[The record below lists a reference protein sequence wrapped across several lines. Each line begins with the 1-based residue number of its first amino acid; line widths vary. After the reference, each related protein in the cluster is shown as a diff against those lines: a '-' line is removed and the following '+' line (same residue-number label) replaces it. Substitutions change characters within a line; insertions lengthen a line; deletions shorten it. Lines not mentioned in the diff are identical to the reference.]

1 MAMMT
6 KRLINK
12 SLLVV
17 LFSSILVACNLPQN
31 TAAANDPSLMS
42 NNNSVAAYPYVI
54 HKKHVTRTN
63 TQADPP
69 SNTDPSA
76 GLSSDPV
83 TTNPPANK
91 PTTGFLS
98 FFSHNSSQDD
108 MWSALRSG
116 FELQHYDNTPQ
127 VQEQIAW
134 FVHNQGYLYRTAYR
148 AAPYMYYI
156 YQQVQQRHLPTEL
169 VLLPILES
177 AYNPFASSN
186 RGAAGLWQLE
196 RGTASAFG
204 VKQDWWYDGRRDVLA
219 STNAA
224 LDYLTYLQNFFGDN
238 WYLALAAY
246 DSGEGTV
253 QEAMRR
259 NIRDG
264 YSTDFWSL
272 PLPMETRSYV
282 PRLLALASII
292 ADPDKYNIHLPAIS
306 DSPYLGAVDIG
317 SQIDLDEAAKL
328 ANISLD
334 ELKQLNPGYVHYTTD
349 PHGPHKLLLPFDKI
363 QMFQENLLNIA
374 KTETT
379 SWKHY
384 RVHRGDTL
392 ESVAQEF
399 NTSID
404 LLQQVNHLHSNRLL
418 HVKTLLIPYSNT
430 TQTAMNTATNT
441 STDNSTSIVTADNA
455 EAQAAQQAAISQNVN
470 TATDNT
476 STNSSGSE
484 QLASADNENN
494 SSENTTTP
502 SDENYATQNTAT
514 TTIDNN
520 SLPSSPKT
528 VTHIIK
534 KGETLGVIARHY
546 HVSIN
551 DLRRWNH
558 INPTHMKPGMK
569 LTIIYGNT
577 TPTATY
583 HIASS
588 LQNNNAQYHH
598 RVNHKIVHTTATH
611 HLAHATVTTHHLVHK
626 PVTKKTIPHKHI
638 VKAPIKKP
646 PPTTV

>member
-1 MAMMT
+1 MMI

-31 TAAANDPSLMS
+31 TAAANDPSLIS
-42 NNNSVAAYPYVI
+42 NNNSVAAYPYVA
-54 HKKHVTRTN
+54 HKKHVART
-63 TQADPP
+63 TAKADPP
-69 SNTDPSA
+69 SNSDPSA
-76 GLSSDPV
+76 GLSSDPGA
-83 TTNPPANK
+83 TTQPASKPPA
-91 PTTGFLS
+91 GFLS
-98 FFSHNSSQDD
+98 LFSHNSNPDD
-108 MWSALRSG
+108 MWSAVRSG
-116 FELQHYDNTPQ
+116 FELQHYENSPQ

-134 FVHNQGYLYRTAYR
+134 FVQNQGYLYRTSYR
-148 AAPYMYYI
+148 AAPYMYYV

-264 YSTDFWSL
+264 YNTDYWSL

-282 PRLLALASII
+282 PRLLALACII
-292 ADPDKYNIHLPAIS
+292 QDPDKYNIHLPVIS
-306 DSPYLGAVDIG
+306 NSPYLGAVDIG
-317 SQIDLDEAAKL
+317 SQIDLNEAAKL

-334 ELKQLNPGYVHYTTD
+334 ELKQFNPGYVHYTTD

-363 QMFQENLLNIA
+363 QTFQDNLLNIS

-384 RVHRGDTL
+384 KVHRGDTL

-418 HVKTLLIPYSNT
+418 HVRSLLIPYSNS

-441 STDNSTSIVTADNA
+441 STDNNTSIVSADNA
-455 EAQAAQQAAISQNVN
+455 AAQAAQQAAVSQNDN

-476 STNSSGSE
+476 SSNSSGSE
-484 QLASADNENN
+484 QLVSADNQNNPTEN
-494 SSENTTTP
+494 STTA
-502 SDENYATQNTAT
+502 SNEDYATQNTAT
-514 TTIDNN
+514 STIDNN
-520 SLPSSPKT
+520 SLPSSPNT

-534 KGETLGVIARHY
+534 KGETLSIIAKHY

-558 INPTHMKPGMK
+558 INPTHMKTGMK
-569 LTIIYGNT
+569 LTILYGSSSQ
-577 TPTATY
+577 TATPQV
-583 HIASS
+583 ANSS
-588 LQNNNAQYHH
+588 PNNRHNT
-598 RVNHKIVHTTATH
+598 VNHKIVHTTASH
-611 HLAHATVTTHHLVHK
+611 RLAHNTVTSHHLVHK
-626 PVTKKTIPHKHI
+626 SVTKKTIQHKHI
-638 VKAPIKKP
+638 VRAPIKKP
-646 PPTTV
+646 PPVPT